1 MDESRIASVMQ
12 RDYLRLRHDEPIR
25 NAVAQLVRTS
35 SGAAA
40 VIDNSGTLI
49 GILTQKDCFRSAL
62 GASYYRAWQGNVADH
77 ATREVETLDAETD
90 LVTAAEAFI
99 EKPYRVYPVTD
110 GGKLVGML
118 TRTDLLAAFLQYG

>member
-12 RDYLRLRHDEPIR
+12 RDFLRLRPDEPIR
-25 NAVAQLVRTS
+25 AAVAQLVRTQ

-40 VIDNSGTLI
+40 VVNHSGGLA

-62 GASYYRAWQGNVADH
+62 GASYYRQWQGTVADH
-77 ATREVETLDAETD
+77 ATPDVETLDIETD

-99 EKPYRVYPVTD
+99 EKPFRVYPVTD
-110 GGKLVGML
+110 GGRLVGML